1 MDKQAMS
8 EQQDTFASR
17 DECLVALARMAAG
30 AIAVARY
37 PVVEVLR
44 TCALQTL
51 PDSRS
56 LLRSPFNAI
65 HASMHR
71 WTHEDRTFVTPSND
85 FLYLN
90 GWIDLT
96 KGPVTLDI
104 PVMENDR
111 YYVVE
116 LLDAFTNNFINLS
129 PRNAGVRGGRFV
141 LHPRG
146 TVPEPG
152 DHEAVACPTDLVW
165 LLGRVLVKGDDDLA
179 CAQRVAKAFRLSGA
193 VCTWPSSIQ
202 KWKKGGDPA
211 LDFFQNVFNS
221 LVDVPMQEDE
231 AAVVGMLARFFG
243 RGGGSIDV
251 AALPTP
257 IQEGLRLGYEDA
269 RRLIVAFSE
278 SHAQSGWA
286 YSLNLGRY
294 GHAHLPR
301 ACVAFKGIGALAAEE
316 AVYATADFDDA
327 GTHLD
332 GGRKYVLH
340 FPAGQLPPVDAMW
353 SLSLYGE
360 DRFFVDNPI
369 RRYAI
374 GDRTPDLQYDTD
386 GGLRI
391 QIQHNAPAS
400 ACNWLPAPAGRF
412 YLILR
417 LYHPQTVFLEGRYAI
432 PGVQAVQA

>member
-251 AALPTP
+251 AALPTRGRAASDRRVFRKP
-257 IQEGLRLGYEDA
+257 RTERVGLQ
-269 RRLIVAFSE
+269 SE
-278 SHAQSGWA
+278 SWPLRTRS
-286 YSLNLGRY
+286 
-294 GHAHLPR
+294 
-301 ACVAFKGIGALAAEE
+301 LAARVRGVQGNWGACSRRGCLRYRRFRRRWYAPRWRQEVR
-316 AVYATADFDDA
+316 APLSGGATAARGCDVVA
-327 GTHLD
+327 IALR
-332 GGRKYVLH
+332 GRPL
-340 FPAGQLPPVDAMW
+340 FC
-353 SLSLYGE
+353 
-360 DRFFVDNPI
+360 R
-369 RRYAI
+369 
-374 GDRTPDLQYDTD
+374 
-386 GGLRI
+386 
-391 QIQHNAPAS
+391 
-400 ACNWLPAPAGRF
+400 
-412 YLILR
+412 
-417 LYHPQTVFLEGRYAI
+417 
-432 PGVQAVQA
+432 